1 MIEGA
6 GSLFQHGVAS
16 GDPTPRRVVIW
27 TRVTAPAGR
36 TPVAGLWRVLE
47 AETGRPIANGQT
59 RIRTEAD
66 DTIRVDVGG
75 LSPDTRYVYEFEV
88 DGELSPRGRTRT
100 LPESDVTSIRFGQVS
115 CAKYNAGH
123 FNAYARLA
131 ERDDLSFLLHLGD
144 WIYEASQTPPA
155 SQTASRDIGRPFD
168 PLHECKTLDDYRQ
181 RYAQYR
187 RDPDVQAISAA
198 HPVISTVDDHEFADG
213 AWRDGATEHKPG
225 RDGPWSARRAAAF
238 QAREEWLPVRRPDMA
253 SPERVYRSIPI
264 GSLAELFM
272 LDTRT
277 MRDEPVPPPA
287 SGKKGRTALGPD
299 QRAWLY
305 DALRAS
311 RARWRLVGNP
321 SVMTRTWNDSLP
333 ASVREALVKVKLI
346 DMDGTGPDY
355 DQWDGYPHERREL
368 LDVISKLPES
378 NVVVLSGDV
387 HVGLAAELAETP
399 SEPPVAV
406 EFVNTSLTSQNL
418 DDKMGWSLRKESLE
432 VEQALLAGMPHL
444 RYIDLD
450 SHGYS
455 IVELDRDRLRFEW
468 WTVDGL
474 ETRSP
479 GQALASAMTVR
490 HGQPRLFGDGEPAEG
505 AAAPAASAA
514 PEAPAARK
522 RTPPAPT
529 SPRQPAAKSP
539 AATAGKQAATPAAAT
554 PATKPPARLAAKAA
568 AKRAAAPATKPRAGS
583 ARNTPAKPPATP
595 VTKSPATPAAR
606 PDAPK
611 RAAPRKPK
619 AS

>member
-1 MIEGA
+1 VIEGM
-6 GSLFQHGVAS
+6 GSQFQHGVAS

-27 TRVTAPAGR
+27 TRVTPPPGR
-36 TPVAGLWRVLE
+36 TPVAALWRVLE
-47 AETGRPIANGQT
+47 ADTGRPTANGQT
-59 RIRTEAD
+59 RVRTEAD
-66 DTIRVDVGG
+66 NTIRVDVGG
-75 LSPDTRYVYEFEV
+75 LSPDTRYTYEFEV

-100 LPESDVTSIRFGQVS
+100 LPEYDATSIRFGQVS

-131 ERDDLSFLLHLGD
+131 ERDDLAFVLHLGD

-168 PLHECKTLDDYRQ
+168 PPHECKTLDDYRQ

-187 RDPDVQAISAA
+187 RDPDVQAVSAA

-213 AWRDGATEHKPG
+213 AWRDGATEHEPE
-225 RDGPWSARRAAAF
+225 RDGPWSERRAAAF
-238 QAREEWLPVRRPDMA
+238 RAREEWLPVRRPDMA

-264 GSLAELFM
+264 GGLAELFM

-277 MRDEPVPPPA
+277 LRDEPLPPPGSA
-287 SGKKGRTALGPD
+287 KKGRTALGPE
-299 QRAWLY
+299 QKAWLF

-311 RARWRLVGNP
+311 RARWRLIGNP
-321 SVMTRTWNDSLP
+321 SVMSRTWNDNLP
-333 ASVREALVKVKLI
+333 KPVRDALVKVKLI
-346 DMDGTGPDY
+346 DVDGTGPDH

-368 LDVISKLPES
+368 LDIISKLPES

-418 DDKMGWSLRKESLE
+418 DDKMGWTSRRESLE

-455 IVELDRDRLRFEW
+455 IVQLDREALRFEW
-468 WTVDGL
+468 WTVEAL
-474 ETRSP
+474 ETRAS
-479 GQALASAMTVR
+479 GTALAAAMTVR
-490 HGQPRLFGDGEPAEG
+490 HGDPRLIAEGEPAGG
-505 AAAPAASAA
+505 AAAP
-514 PEAPAARK
+514 EARARARK
-522 RTPPAPT
+522 APT
-529 SPRQPAAKSP
+529 KP
-539 AATAGKQAATPAAAT
+539 
-554 PATKPPARLAAKAA
+554 TKPTNAAKAA
-568 AKRAAAPATKPRAGS
+568 KATKAPEAAAPLEAAKPADATRPPAPKSRRRASATKRAAS
-583 ARNTPAKPPATP
+583 
-595 VTKSPATPAAR
+595 
-606 PDAPK
+606 
-611 RAAPRKPK
+611 
-619 AS
+619 